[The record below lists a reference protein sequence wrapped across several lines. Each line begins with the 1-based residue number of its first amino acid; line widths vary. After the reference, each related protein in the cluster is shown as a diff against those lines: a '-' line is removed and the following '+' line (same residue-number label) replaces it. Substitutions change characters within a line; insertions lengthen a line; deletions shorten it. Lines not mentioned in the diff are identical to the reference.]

1 MEAQIENQQY
11 ILRRTDGWEDS
22 CNTADDIIHYMKLYL
37 ASESINDELK
47 MIWIHTFDAFLH
59 NMITILVFDTFQ
71 HMSVKFFH
79 NSNLKMQ

>member
-1 MEAQIENQQY
+1 
-11 ILRRTDGWEDS
+11 
-22 CNTADDIIHYMKLYL
+22 MKLYL